1 MVVVDI
7 SESVGVAQAADLL
20 GLTDRTV
27 HRLIDPGEL
36 PARRLGPPVW
46 IDRADVDAYLEQ
58 FRVVPGTLPSADYTN
73 SSSRTSRNLDDL
85 LTDS

>member
-1 MVVVDI
+1 VVDI

-58 FRVVPGTLPSADYTN
+58 FPVVPGPLPCADHTN
-73 SSSRTSRNLDDL
+73 GQPGARRHDRLFTNG
-85 LTDS
+85 